1 MILLDTCTLLW
12 LVQDYKQLPKKVQA
26 TLDKK
31 QGAIYV
37 SSISAFEIGVKC
49 QKKKLSLPLKPAQWF
64 EEALQFHGL
73 TELALTAKILFAA
86 TTLPAHHND
95 PADRILVATAAFHK
109 LTLLTPDEEIK
120 KYTAVKTLW

>member
-26 TLDKK
+26 TLEKR

-37 SSISAFEIGVKC
+37 SSISAFEIGIKYH
-49 QKKKLSLPLKPAQWF
+49 KKKLMLPLKPETWF
-64 EEALQFHGL
+64 AEVLDFHGL

-86 TTLPAHHND
+86 TALPAHHND

-109 LTLLTPDEEIK
+109 LTLLTPDTEIT
-120 KYTAVKTLW
+120 KYTAIKTLW